1 MENQLSD
8 SLILDEKT
16 PLKKSFIQFDKKQ
29 LVNLQY
35 VLSKELLRTNKHG
48 AYASST
54 IIGCNTRKYHGLL
67 VAPQP
72 QIDNDL
78 HVLLSCV
85 DETVL
90 QRDAE
95 FHLAIHKFPGG
106 VFHPKIGRAHV

>member
-1 MENQLSD
+1 MKLIFTVENQISSPQLT
-8 SLILDEKT
+8 DEKT

-35 VLSKELLRTNKHG
+35 VLSKELLRTNKNG

-72 QIDNDL
+72 QIDNGIIVVGFNDWR
-78 HVLLSCV
+78 
-85 DETVL
+85 E
-90 QRDAE
+90 
-95 FHLAIHKFPGG
+95 
-106 VFHPKIGRAHV
+106 